1 VSSNQG
7 RNHLAGIF
15 FVCVLLTPF
24 AYASESNPQVASEPP
39 TSVPENPPAIT
50 YTPSSQVTETTLNQ
64 TKSRVF
70 ILRETS
76 SVILGGVSVWFEGK
90 KVASLSNKEFDV
102 LEFKTGEVSY
112 EVGQNLSADLCK
124 GKLPVDPLVDNY
136 FLIKDRD
143 VSAARRFFFRSPV
156 ISLLERAGGGGDCNG
171 LDELVKI
178 SKDEAMQK
186 ISGYE
191 YSPHDKRESGAY
203 SPASICSSSG
213 ASNCDVT
220 FEMFAKAMPI
230 KYVADASAPGF
241 PKPPELQIQC
251 QVGANPQI
259 SVTVDA
265 CLKIKGRIIGRESLR
280 CVLAGNPPIALDPE
294 LCISGGGSVVQ

>member
-1 VSSNQG
+1 MQ
-7 RNHLAGIF
+7 
-15 FVCVLLTPF
+15 
-24 AYASESNPQVASEPP
+24 
-39 TSVPENPPAIT
+39 
-50 YTPSSQVTETTLNQ
+50 ETTLNQ
-64 TKSRVF
+64 TRARVF
-70 ILRETS
+70 ILRETTS
-76 SVILGGVSVWFEGK
+76 LLLGGVSVWFEGK
-90 KVASLSNKEFDV
+90 KVASLANKEFDV
-102 LEFKTGEVSY
+102 LEFKTGEVPY

-143 VSAARRFFFRSPV
+143 VSAARRFFFRNPV
-156 ISLLERAGGGGDCNG
+156 ISLLERSGGGGDCNG

-191 YSPHDKRESGAY
+191 YSPHDKRESGLY
-203 SPASICSSSG
+203 SPSKICTSVGSVP
-213 ASNCDVT
+213 NCDVT
-220 FEMFAKAMPI
+220 FEMFAKAMPV

-251 QVGANPQI
+251 QVGANPQV

-265 CLKIKGRIIGRESLR
+265 CLKIKGQIIGRESLR